1 MTKKK
6 FILELLGWVKT
17 LVFAVVVAL
26 LLTQFVIINAVIPS
40 GSMENTI
47 MTGDR
52 VFGVRKP
59 LWFGKPERGDII
71 VFKYPVN
78 ELMKKKLKDAGKEDY
93 AKENDVSSVNYV
105 KRLIGL
111 PGETIRIRNGKIYVD
126 GDSTPLDEPYL
137 KEKWVEEN
145 DGYLFEVPEGK
156 YFVLGDNRNISE
168 DARYWSE
175 EALDIAED
183 AGIELTE
190 EELSDVSFVDE
201 DELLGKVYFRYW
213 PLTKASILK

>member
-1 MTKKK
+1 MTRKE
-6 FILELLGWVKT
+6 FFSKT
-17 LVFAVVVAL
+17 LGFLTMVILAAAIAL
-26 LLTQFVIINAVIPS
+26 FVNNFFLINAIVPS
-40 GSMENTI
+40 ESMENTI

-111 PGETIRIRNGKIYVD
+111 PGETIEIRNGKIYVD

-145 DGYLFEVPEGK
+145 DRYLFEVPEGK
-156 YFVLGDNRNISE
+156 YFVLGDNRNISD

-175 EALDIAED
+175 EALEIADD

-190 EELSDVSFVDE
+190 KELSDVSFVDE
-201 DELLGKVYFRYW
+201 DELLGKVNFRYW